1 MNRKSFMSRFKI
13 QLLQNFFPTFRVT
26 EGSEGGNGAGEGAP
40 PAASPEIKVETDDKP
55 IVVEDGAA
63 SGTAQPVEEKK
74 SSYHGNETVNPEKRP
89 LRNFGQENMTEA
101 EIDAFIVAAGADVF
115 LTDEEIAK
123 QADKELNAGKEKKED
138 KKEEDGS
145 AKTAE
150 EPGKKDEKKPEDEEF
165 DENTFL
171 GSVGLSKEEFAQI
184 PEALQDKL
192 LNTFTSSSKSVDIE
206 KNEQYVEIKTKLDTT
221 TNEVNELL
229 EDPIV
234 AARLEEL
241 QTGKNIIG
249 YELPKL
255 SKNDLAVLIASKT
268 ETEFEENLIKIM
280 EVWAEPIVNNRMSVY
295 EKKNYNKKMFTAA
308 SKVMAEV
315 AKMDSRL
322 AGKLTVENW
331 ADLTEKHPEWKEFEK
346 GPKKI
351 VDYCIKY
358 GLKNANVAA
367 MSPKAL
373 YAAIAAEEGWQQ
385 EKERK
390 IAKNSIQKFLKETRE
405 QYKQAKSVSDGRRSA
420 APVSGTNQMGDSR
433 ESLVKALASGDTGGY
448 EKLLRA
454 AEGNPAR
461 LAELEGIER
470 DAYKLRDEMRNSKR

>member
-1 MNRKSFMSRFKI
+1 MNRKKGFMSRFKI

-26 EGSEGGNGAGEGAP
+26 EGSEGGNGAGGGVP
-40 PAASPEIKVETDDKP
+40 GSAAPEIKVETDEKP
-55 IVVEDGAA
+55 IVVEDGA
-63 SGTAQPVEEKK
+63 SGGNGAGAQPAEEMRPA
-74 SSYHGNETVNPEKRP
+74 YHGNETVNPEKRP

-101 EIDAFIVAAGADVF
+101 EIDAFIVAAGGDAF
-115 LTDEEIAK
+115 MTAEEIAK
-123 QADKELNAGKEKKED
+123 LADKELNPGKEKKEG
-138 KKEEDGS
+138 EEGTKP
-145 AKTAE
+145 AA
-150 EPGKKDEKKPEDEEF
+150 EPGKKDEKKPEETEF
-165 DENTFL
+165 DENAFL
-171 GSVGLSKEEFAQI
+171 GSVGLSKEEFASI
-184 PEALQDKL
+184 PETLQEKL
-192 LNTFTSSSKSVDIE
+192 LNTFTSTDKSVNVE
-206 KNEQYVEIKTKLDTT
+206 QNEQYIEIKTKLDTT
-221 TNEVNELL
+221 TKEVNELL

-241 QTGKNIIG
+241 QTGKNITG
-249 YELPKL
+249 YDLPTL
-255 SKNDLAVLIASKT
+255 SKNDFALLKSSKT
-268 ETEFEENLIKIM
+268 EEELEENLVKIM
-280 EVWAEPIVNNRMSVY
+280 QAWADPIVNNRMSVY
-295 EKKNYNKKMFTAA
+295 EKKTYNKKMFTAA
-308 SKVMAEV
+308 SKVMSEV
-315 AKMDSRL
+315 AKMDGRL
-322 AGKLTVENW
+322 SGKLTVENW

-385 EKERK
+385 EKENK
-390 IAKNSIQKFLKETRE
+390 IAKNSVKKFLEGVRKQGT
-405 QYKQAKSVSDGRRSA
+405 QAKSVSDGRRSA

-433 ESLVKALASGDTGGY
+433 ESLVKALASGDTGSY

>member
-145 AKTAE
+145 AKPAE

-165 DENTFL
+165 DENAFF
-171 GSVGLSKEEFAQI
+171 GSVGLSKEEFASI
-184 PEALQDKL
+184 PEPLQEKL
-192 LNTFTSSSKSVDIE
+192 LNTFTSTNKSVDIE
-206 KNEQYVEIKTKLDTT
+206 KNEQYVEIKTKYEKLNTD
-221 TNEVNELL
+221 VNTLMD
-229 EDPIV
+229 DPFI
-234 AARLEEL
+234 AAYVEEKN
-241 QTGKNIIG
+241 TGNQYIAR
-249 YELPKL
+249 ELPGV
-255 SKNDLAVLIASKT
+255 SKNEMAALKAAKS
-268 ETEFEENLIKIM
+268 EEEFEELVNKMI
-280 EVWAEPIVNNRMSVY
+280 ESRAEHAISRERYVSER
-295 EKKNYNKKMFTAA
+295 KDYNKKMFTAA
-308 SKVMAEV
+308 SKVMSEV

-322 AGKLTVENW
+322 SGKLTVENW

-351 VDYCIKY
+351 VDYCIKH
-358 GLKNANVAA
+358 GFKNANVAS

-373 YAAIAAEEGWQQ
+373 YAAISAEEGWQQ
-385 EKERK
+385 EKENK
-390 IAKNSIQKFLKETRE
+390 IAKNSVKKFLEGIRKQGT
-405 QYKQAKSVSDGRRSA
+405 QAKSVSDGRRSA

-461 LAELEGIER
+461 LAELDGIER